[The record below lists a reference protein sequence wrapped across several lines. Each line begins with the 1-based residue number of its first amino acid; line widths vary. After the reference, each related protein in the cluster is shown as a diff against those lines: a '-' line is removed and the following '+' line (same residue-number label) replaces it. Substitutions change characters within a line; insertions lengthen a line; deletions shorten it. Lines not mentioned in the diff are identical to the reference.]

1 MCLKN
6 NAYFFLFL
14 GLKDLRFCTRLLDEI
29 NYSCD
34 GSSVVQ
40 NEAGEVFGLEKVAL
54 DHVES
59 VTVEHENQVQV
70 SINKVMSYLKHVFPA
85 ARKVALTNC
94 IACEVK
100 MNCLFSIYI
109 IALSFCKSQKCFGL
123 VQIFCARPN
132 IELHL
137 VPLQK
142 I

>member
-1 MCLKN
+1 M
-6 NAYFFLFL
+6 
-14 GLKDLRFCTRLLDEI
+14 
-29 NYSCD
+29 
-34 GSSVVQ
+34 VQ

-100 MNCLFSIYI
+100 MNYLFLLFILL
-109 IALSFCKSQKCFGL
+109 ACSFPSPQTVLDWSKYFVQDQKCL
-123 VQIFCARPN
+123 ERHSI
-132 IELHL
+132 
-137 VPLQK
+137 
-142 I
+142 

>member
-1 MCLKN
+1 MQNSVFKHPS
-6 NAYFFLFL
+6 FFLFL

-100 MNCLFSIYI
+100 MDYLFLFMLCLGP
-109 IALSFCKSQKCFGL
+109 FGY
-123 VQIFCARPN
+123 F
-132 IELHL
+132 
-137 VPLQK
+137 
-142 I
+142 

>member
-1 MCLKN
+1 MN
-6 NAYFFLFL
+6 NFLELIQDYIATSMQNVVFENNPSFFLFL

-100 MNCLFSIYI
+100 NNYVPFSIYI
-109 IALSFCKSQKCFGL
+109 
-123 VQIFCARPN
+123 
-132 IELHL
+132 
-137 VPLQK
+137 
-142 I
+142 

>member
-1 MCLKN
+1 MIS
-6 NAYFFLFL
+6 

-40 NEAGEVFGLEKVAL
+40 NEAGEVFCLEKVAL

-70 SINKVMSYLKHVFPA
+70 SINKVMSYLKHVFPE

-94 IACEVK
+94 IACEVTK
-100 MNCLFSIYI
+100 IKKKTPFHI
-109 IALSFCKSQKCFGL
+109 ISSF
-123 VQIFCARPN
+123 
-132 IELHL
+132 
-137 VPLQK
+137 
-142 I
+142 

>member
-1 MCLKN
+1 MYTFFAGKICESTLLCSLGWN
-6 NAYFFLFL
+6 NTHFFLFL

-94 IACEVK
+94 IACEV
-100 MNCLFSIYI
+100 NRLRDCI
-109 IALSFCKSQKCFGL
+109 
-123 VQIFCARPN
+123 
-132 IELHL
+132 
-137 VPLQK
+137 
-142 I
+142 

>member
-1 MCLKN
+1 M
-6 NAYFFLFL
+6 
-14 GLKDLRFCTRLLDEI
+14 
-29 NYSCD
+29 
-34 GSSVVQ
+34 VQ

-100 MNCLFSIYI
+100 MNYLFD
-109 IALSFCKSQKCFGL
+109 C
-123 VQIFCARPN
+123 
-132 IELHL
+132 ELCSRSPKL
-137 VPLQK
+137 T
-142 I
+142 

>member
-1 MCLKN
+1 M
-6 NAYFFLFL
+6 
-14 GLKDLRFCTRLLDEI
+14 
-29 NYSCD
+29 
-34 GSSVVQ
+34 VQ

-100 MNCLFSIYI
+100 MNYFFVYLYYCLVLQVPKMFWV
-109 IALSFCKSQKCFGL
+109 G
-123 VQIFCARPN
+123 PN
-132 IELHL
+132 ILC
-137 VPLQK
+137 K
-142 I
+142 TKN

>member
-1 MCLKN
+1 MASSQHQKN
-6 NAYFFLFL
+6 RKMNDFLELIQDYILTFIQNIHNAYFFLFL

-100 MNCLFSIYI
+100 MN
-109 IALSFCKSQKCFGL
+109 
-123 VQIFCARPN
+123 
-132 IELHL
+132 
-137 VPLQK
+137 
-142 I
+142 

>member
-1 MCLKN
+1 MQNSVFKHKMTHIF
-6 NAYFFLFL
+6 FFLFL

-100 MNCLFSIYI
+100 MNYFFVYLYYCLVLLQVPKMFWV
-109 IALSFCKSQKCFGL
+109 G
-123 VQIFCARPN
+123 PN
-132 IELHL
+132 ILC
-137 VPLQK
+137 K
-142 I
+142 TKN